1 MLKKTVLSLF
11 CCGLLAGTLGAFPA
25 AAASKKKKKAKSEQP
40 APAPK
45 KTSEYE
51 KLFKEKH
58 ETADG
63 MIRLHKVKGKLYLE
77 FPVALLGRDMLLG
90 STVSEISD
98 NGDAVIGSKPTDP
111 LWIQF
116 TRTGDKVQVRKL
128 VRDNVTDAA
137 SPNIARSL
145 ANNNIGAIIKS
156 YDIAAWSPDSCAV
169 VFNATDLFLS
179 DNKALTPF
187 DPYGENLYYGRVT
200 RSASYQSDKSFL
212 GEIRAFE
219 DNVVIR
225 SHLSYTYTLKA
236 GSKEIASDV
245 PFTAVMTRSLVLLPE
260 TPYEPRFV
268 DSRMSVFPTGKILFS
283 EREQQAKLL
292 CYANRWRVEP
302 SDEAAYRRGELVRP
316 KKPIVFYIDPDFPE
330 SWRKPIF
337 EAVEQWNEPFERIG
351 FKQAV
356 EAREFPKDDP
366 EFDPDNIKYSCI
378 RYAPIGIS
386 NAMGPSWV
394 DPRSGEIVNASVYVF
409 HDIVKLVNN
418 WRFIQTAQAD
428 KSVRSV
434 NLPREVMDDALR
446 YVVTHEV
453 GHCLGFMH
461 NMSASAVIPVDSLRS
476 PSFTQKYGT
485 TTSIMD
491 YARFNY
497 VAQPGDME
505 RGVRMTP
512 PRFGVYDYY
521 AVKWLYTPVFDA
533 ASPEEVYKITSRWIT
548 EAAADPVLRY
558 GKQQGAVLD
567 PRSQTED
574 LGDDAVKASE
584 YGIRNLRYILAN
596 LNDWVKDE
604 DRDYSYRT
612 DIYKGI
618 VSQYIRYIGHVFAN
632 VGGIYLNEKHVGDP
646 VDAYKSVPKER
657 QRAAVLFLL
666 GQLADLDWMDDE
678 GLMRNIQFMGSPKA
692 YMQIAIIR
700 AVVMS
705 AVKVENSAQLS
716 DDPYTVEA
724 CMKDIYDF
732 VWKPTVQGKNPTE
745 EQMMIQREYLLTICK
760 AAGLKYAG
768 TGAVPKAFAGGPDE
782 EIGFDPY
789 AIAVPE
795 CLRGYQSM
803 TDNLCYCGSEHVHS
817 HAGADPGPVSGYNPP
832 RILYV
837 VKQSLEAENYANLL
851 RVQRLLKSRVNSGSQ
866 KTRMHYAL
874 MLHNIE
880 KTLK

>member
-1 MLKKTVLSLF
+1 MLKQILTLSL
-11 CCGLLAGTLGAFPA
+11 CALIA
-25 AAASKKKKKAKSEQP
+25 AVPLEAKSRKSSRKKAQTAQTAEK
-40 APAPK
+40 PK
-45 KTSEYE
+45 ESAYD
-51 KLFKEKH
+51 KLFKKKH
-58 ETADG
+58 DVADG
-63 MIRLHKVKGKLYLE
+63 MIKLHKVGDKLYFE
-77 FPVALLGRDMLLG
+77 FPQALFGREMLLG
-90 STVSEISD
+90 SVISETSD
-98 NGDAVIGSKPTDP
+98 NLTGVPGSKSYVP
-111 LWIQF
+111 LHITF
-116 TRTGDKVQVRKL
+116 TKTGENVQIREINA
-128 VRDNVTDAA
+128 DNYTLGVAG
-137 SPNIARSL
+137 NILRSL
-145 ANNNIGAIIKS
+145 DRNNIPTIFRNFKIDA
-156 YDIAAWSPDSCAV
+156 YNADSTAV
-169 VFNATDLFLS
+169 VFNVTDLFVSHVKELS
-179 DNKALTPF
+179 PF
-187 DPYGENLYYGRVT
+187 SYLGAYGGSGSPSLSESFKKELSSLDGI
-200 RSASYQSDKSFL
+200 KSF
-212 GEIRAFE
+212 A
-219 DNVVIR
+219 DNLTVK
-225 SHLSYTYTLKA
+225 STLSYTYSVTHPVTKQKIVDNEPL
-236 GSKEIASDV
+236 
-245 PFTAVMTRSLVLLPE
+245 TAVMTRTLVLLDE
-260 TPYEPRFV
+260 EPYRPRIT
-268 DSRMSVFPTGKILFS
+268 DSRMSVFPTGKYLYS
-283 EREQQAKLL
+283 DKEQRVKAIYL
-292 CYANRWRVEP
+292 ANRWRLEP
-302 SDEAAYRRGELVRP
+302 SDTEAWKRGEQVEP
-316 KKPIVFYIDPDFPE
+316 VKPIVFYIDPDFPE
-330 SWRKPIF
+330 KWQP
-337 EAVEQWNEPFERIG
+337 AVYEGVMQWNELFAKIG
-351 FKQAV
+351 FKNAV
-356 EAREFPKDDP
+356 KALPYPEGDP
-366 EFDPDNIKYSCI
+366 EFDPDNIKYSCL
-378 RYAPIGIS
+378 RYAPAPIA

-394 DPRSGEIVNASVYVF
+394 DPRSGEILNASVYVF
-409 HDIVKLVNN
+409 HDVVKMLNRMIFV
-418 WRFIQTAQAD
+418 QTSQAD
-428 KSVRSV
+428 ERVRQV
-434 NLPREVMDDALR
+434 NLPDEVLLDGLR
-446 YVVTHEV
+446 YVLAHEV

-461 NMSASAVIPVDSLRS
+461 NMSSSSVIPVDSLRS